1 MIDES
6 KLTKFYHTITDVSQ
20 MFELNDSTLRYWE
33 SEFTQLHPKKNRKGD
48 RRYTKEDILVVDK
61 IYTLLKEKGY
71 TLKGAK
77 EELKSMIKTEKL
89 NEKVIKKL
97 NKVKKNLMLL
107 KVELDES

>member
-6 KLTKFYHTITDVSQ
+6 KLTKFYHTITEVAK

-48 RRYTKEDILVVDK
+48 RRYTKEDILVIDK
-61 IYTLLKEKGY
+61 IFILLKERGF

-77 EELKSMIKTEKL
+77 DELKAIIKTEKI
-89 NEKVIKKL
+89 NQKVIKKL
-97 NKVKKNLMLL
+97 TKIKKNLLSIKGDL
-107 KVELDES
+107 G